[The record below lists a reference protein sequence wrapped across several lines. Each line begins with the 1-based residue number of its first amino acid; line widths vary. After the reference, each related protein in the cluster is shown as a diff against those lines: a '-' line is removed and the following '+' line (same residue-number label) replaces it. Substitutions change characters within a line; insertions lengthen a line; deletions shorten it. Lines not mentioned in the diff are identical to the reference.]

1 MSPLV
6 TACPG
11 CGTAFRVGQEQL
23 DAADGLVRCGA
34 CDAVFDA
41 RAHSMETVAPLP
53 ETATRSVDE
62 EYIEGLLLGEAP
74 SQPEP
79 VNAAQAQPADSDAA
93 PVSTSPQNTPASAM
107 PRIPVEMPLERRMD
121 AVVRRRVVA
130 WMTGIVVAATLIGM
144 QQLWLGRERHA
155 QEPQLRPRYE
165 RLCEL
170 LGCELPPFRDLR
182 LIRSTELLVRPDPA
196 RPGTLLIDASIVNKA
211 PFAQAFPGIR
221 IDFSDIQGAPVTSR
235 VFAPRE
241 YLGAAELREGRM
253 QPGDLLRI
261 HIEMPD
267 PGEHATNYE
276 LRLAEPSPR

>member
-107 PRIPVEMPLERRMD
+107 Q
-121 AVVRRRVVA
+121 
-130 WMTGIVVAATLIGM
+130 IG
-144 QQLWLGRERHA
+144 RAH
-155 QEPQLRPRYE
+155 
-165 RLCEL
+165 
-170 LGCELPPFRDLR
+170 
-182 LIRSTELLVRPDPA
+182 V
-196 RPGTLLIDASIVNKA
+196 
-211 PFAQAFPGIR
+211 
-221 IDFSDIQGAPVTSR
+221 
-235 VFAPRE
+235 
-241 YLGAAELREGRM
+241 
-253 QPGDLLRI
+253 
-261 HIEMPD
+261 
-267 PGEHATNYE
+267 
-276 LRLAEPSPR
+276 